1 MVRALVTVMVLV
13 AVTACTSKRSSE
25 QENSCADYPNGVCP
39 TADNNQQRS
48 STINETE
55 NQQKASTTSETENQ
69 QTETG
74 SAASGSSANLAG
86 SAMRARIATSFDFSM
101 LDETGST
108 LLHWAAA
115 RKKNTE
121 TLKFLLAPGVIDINK
136 QNDGGNTA
144 LHVAVRYGDYGGVQ
158 LLLNQSGI
166 NKNLQNK
173 SNSTAYD
180 IAVGLK
186 RTLIAALLAP

>member
-1 MVRALVTVMVLV
+1 MVLTPVMVLVLV
-13 AVTACTSKRSSE
+13 AVTACTSKKSSE
-25 QENSCADYPNGVCP
+25 QENSCADYPNDICP
-39 TADNNQQRS
+39 TADA
-48 STINETE
+48 
-55 NQQKASTTSETENQ
+55 NQQKASTINETENQ

-74 SAASGSSANLAG
+74 SAASGGSAKLAG
-86 SAMRARIATSFDFSM
+86 SAMRERIATSFDFSV

-115 RKKNTE
+115 REKNTE
-121 TLKFLLAPGVIDINK
+121 TLKFLLAQGVIDISK

-158 LLLNQSGI
+158 LLLNQPGI
-166 NKNLQNK
+166 NKILKNK
-173 SNSTAYD
+173 SDSTAHD
-180 IAVGLK
+180 IAVRLK

>member
-1 MVRALVTVMVLV
+1 MVLTPVMVLVLV
-13 AVTACTSKRSSE
+13 AVTACTSKKSSE
-25 QENSCADYPNGVCP
+25 QENSCADYPNDICP
-39 TADNNQQRS
+39 TADANQQKA
-48 STINETE
+48 STINATE

-74 SAASGSSANLAG
+74 SAASGSSAKLAG
-86 SAMRARIATSFDFSM
+86 SAMRERIATSFDFSV

-115 RKKNTE
+115 REKNTE
-121 TLKFLLAPGVIDINK
+121 TLKFLLAQGVIDINK

-158 LLLNQSGI
+158 LLLNQPDI
-166 NKNLQNK
+166 NKSLKNK
-173 SNSTAYD
+173 SDSTAYD